1 MYGSDLGHR
10 VIAKDVMDVQV
21 HSSVMTL
28 SVSFVT
34 SRRREGEAP
43 VCVRLVGRQMD
54 RFLGGGCD
62 AATSSLRVRL
72 VQGSGDSLRVLFGG
86 RTDGR
91 LWRLWRQ
98 SVGEYRR

>member
-1 MYGSDLGHR
+1 
-10 VIAKDVMDVQV
+10 MDVQV

-43 VCVRLVGRQMD
+43 VCVRLVARQMD
-54 RFLGGGCD
+54 RFLGGGGCD

-91 LWRLWRQ
+91 LWRQ